1 MTNKHNFTFIQGDV
15 IDLVPLNSEHVNLYV
30 KWENNP
36 SVRIYSRNIIPHT
49 IEDMKKFFKPSERR
63 LKKEIS
69 FEVWH
74 KKDKK
79 PIGFGEVADIDWYG
93 QKAYLGLII
102 GVPEYWGQKIGEE
115 ATKLIVEYAFNELNL
130 YKLQADINSANMG
143 SWRCAEKNGFIRE
156 ATLKKDSYVNG
167 KYFDTY
173 IYSLF
178 KEDWVKLRKEKQSK

>member
-1 MTNKHNFTFIQGDV
+1 MASKHNFTFIQGDI

-49 IEDMKKFFKPSERR
+49 IEDMKKFFKPSERG
-63 LKKEIS
+63 LKREIS

-74 KKDKK
+74 KKDEK
-79 PIGFGEVADIDWYG
+79 PIGFGEVADIDWYS

-102 GVPEYWGQKIGEE
+102 GEPEYWGQKIGEE

-130 YKLQADINSANMG
+130 YKLQASINSANTG

-173 IYSLF
+173 FYSLF
-178 KEDWVKLRKEKQSK
+178 KDDWVKLKNEK

>member
-1 MTNKHNFTFIQGDV
+1 MKKDTVYTFIQGDI
-15 IDLVPLNSEHVNLYV
+15 IDLVPLNSDHINLYV

-36 SVRIYSRNIIPHT
+36 TVRIYSRNIIPHT
-49 IEDMKKFFKPSERR
+49 LEEMKKLFEPSEGK
-63 LKKEIS
+63 LKKEIN
-69 FEVWH
+69 FELWH
-74 KKDKK
+74 KKDNK

-93 QKAYLGLII
+93 QKAHLGLII

-115 ATKLIVEYAFNELNL
+115 ATKLIIEYAFNELNL
-130 YKLQADINSANMG
+130 YKFQAQINSANMG

-156 ATLKKDSYVNG
+156 ATLKKDAYVNG

-178 KEDWVKLRKEKQSK
+178 KDDWLKLTK